1 MTHPCYTRGVVVAA
15 VSPGT
20 TPGEILAG
28 KYRVEAVIGV
38 GGMGRVV
45 KANHLYLQQPVA
57 IKILL
62 PQMVESQSTV
72 ARFLREAQSTVKLR
86 SEHIAR
92 VIDVGT
98 MTDNTPFIVME
109 FLEGFD
115 LNQILRHHG
124 PQMAQPV
131 VDLILQACEGL
142 AEAHSVG
149 IIHRDIKPSN
159 FFITRRPDGS
169 NLLKILD
176 FGISKTPAEL
186 TDLTGT
192 QTVVGTPTY
201 MAPEQMRTARST
213 DPRSDIWSMG
223 VVMYQML
230 AGRPPF
236 EAETYAELVMKVGME
251 PPAPLHVALPP
262 GLDTIVL
269 RCLEKDPKHRIQTVG
284 ELARMIAP
292 YASDPMSAQQS
303 AERSTRILTANA
315 RNSNMSLSS
324 VSVGS
329 GGMGLTPPPAMTP
342 KSWSH
347 TGGSSLGG
355 AGQIGMTGTKVT
367 RSSRSLVIAGVAT
380 LIVAAGAGGFVI
392 ANNMGKSDVTHVGAP
407 NPLEAT
413 MSADK
418 TDKPATPAPT
428 PDPVPT
434 KPVDVGAAV
443 GTAIK
448 ADPKVD
454 AAETDVTTPVASPA
468 TNATQPV
475 AATATKTDATKTT
488 TPVTTKADATKSES
502 TKTDATKTTTPVT
515 TKADTTKSESTKSDA
530 TTATKSE
537 STKSDATTATKSESK
552 AVMKAASKNDST
564 KSTKSTTS
572 TKTTTK
578 KPKDDGLF
586 DDRH

>member
-1 MTHPCYTRGVVVAA
+1 MVAA
-15 VSPGT
+15 ASPGT
-20 TPGEILAG
+20 VGEILAG
-28 KYRVEAVIGV
+28 KYRIEAVIGV

-45 KANHLYLQQPVA
+45 KANHLYLHQPVA

-98 MTDNTPFIVME
+98 MSDNTPFIVME

-131 VDLILQACEGL
+131 VDLILQACEGI

-186 TDLTGT
+186 TELTGT

-236 EAETYAELVMKVGME
+236 EAETYAELVMKVGLE
-251 PPAPLHVALPP
+251 PPTPLHVPLPA
-262 GLDTIVL
+262 GLDSIVL
-269 RCLEKDPKHRIQTVG
+269 RCLEKDPKNRIQTVG

-292 YASDPMSAQQS
+292 YASDPLSAQQS
-303 AERSTRILTANA
+303 AERSTRILTGNA
-315 RNSNMSLSS
+315 RNSNLSLSS

-329 GGMGLTPPPAMTP
+329 GGMGLTPAPAMTP
-342 KSWSH
+342 KSWHH
-347 TGGSSLGG
+347 TGGSSVGG
-355 AGQIGMTGTKVT
+355 AAGQMGTKVT

-392 ANNMGKSDVTHVGAP
+392 ANNMGKSEISHVGAP

-413 MSADK
+413 MSNDKSADK
-418 TDKPATPAPT
+418 
-428 PDPVPT
+428 PDPVPVKAADT
-434 KPVDVGAAV
+434 APTVDGVVKPDLGTAV

-448 ADPKVD
+448 SDVPKTATTKVD
-454 AAETDVTTPVASPA
+454 ATKSTA
-468 TNATQPV
+468 
-475 AATATKTDATKTT
+475 ATKTD
-488 TPVTTKADATKSES
+488 
-502 TKTDATKTTTPVT
+502 
-515 TKADTTKSESTKSDA
+515 TTKSVAK
-530 TTATKSE
+530 TTPKT
-537 STKSDATTATKSESK
+537 D
-552 AVMKAASKNDST
+552 T
-564 KSTKSTTS
+564 KSTKSTTIKS
-572 TKTTTK
+572 TTKT